1 MNPAAE
7 RLIWGVNGLMVVFFS
22 LGDHFLTIFLGI
34 STGAFIWLSP
44 NEQRDWSIG
53 ASVLALVASV
63 FSPAPIPIFLVVMS
77 LGGWVALYMEKY
89 NLPATRWNVIRGIS
103 LYAVL
108 GLGYALY
115 KGFDVANAIA
125 TDPQMGQ
132 GAIYLNA
139 IIGIALYAVPLGF
152 LVMISQSI
160 WAHPPTPGGN
170 PASLIGTIR
179 ARGKD

>member
-1 MNPAAE
+1 MNPGIE
-7 RLIWGVNGLMVVFFS
+7 RLIWVVNGLMVVFFS
-22 LGDHFLTIFLGI
+22 LGDHFLTLILGT

-44 NEQRDWSIG
+44 NEQRDWAMG

-89 NLPATRWNVIRGIS
+89 NLPATRWSVIRGIS

>member
-1 MNPAAE
+1 MNPAME
-7 RLIWGVNGLMVVFFS
+7 RLIWVVNGLIVVFFS
-22 LGDHFLTIFLGI
+22 LGDHFLTIILGV
-34 STGAFIWLSP
+34 STGTFVFFSP
-44 NEQRDWSIG
+44 NEQQNWAIG
-53 ASVLALVASV
+53 TGVLSLVASA
-63 FSPAPIPIFLVVMS
+63 FAPAPIPIFLVVMS

-115 KGFDVANAIA
+115 KGFDVSSAIA

-152 LVMISQSI
+152 LVMLAQSI

-170 PASLIGTIR
+170 PANLIGTIR

>member
-1 MNPAAE
+1 MAME
-7 RLIWGVNGLMVVFFS
+7 RLIWVVNGLMVVFFS
-22 LGDHFLTIFLGI
+22 VGDHLLTLLLAG
-34 STGAFIWLSP
+34 STGAFIWFST
-44 NEQRDWSIG
+44 NEQRDWAIG
-53 ASVLALVASV
+53 TGVLSLVASA
-63 FSPAPIPIFLVVMS
+63 FAPAPIPIFLLVMS

-89 NLPATRWNVIRGIS
+89 NLPATRWNIIRGVS

-115 KGFDVANAIA
+115 KGFDVASAIA

-132 GAIYLNA
+132 GAIYLNV

-152 LVMISQSI
+152 LVMLAQSI

-170 PASLIGTIR
+170 PANLIGTIR
-179 ARGKD
+179 SRGKD

>member
-1 MNPAAE
+1 MNPAIE
-7 RLIWGVNGLMVVFFS
+7 RLVWVVNGLMVVFFS
-22 LGDHFLTIFLGI
+22 LGDHFLTIALGI
-34 STGAFIWLSP
+34 SVAAFIWFSP
-44 NEQRDWSIG
+44 GEQQDWAIG
-53 ASVLALVASV
+53 ASVLSLVASA
-63 FSPAPIPIFLVVMS
+63 FAPAPIPVFLLVMS

-115 KGFDVANAIA
+115 KGFDVVNAIA

-132 GAIYLNA
+132 GTIYLNA

-152 LVMISQSI
+152 LVMLTQSI

-170 PASLIGTIR
+170 PATLIGTIR